1 VHGGVPNGVNAMSL
15 ELKPLSDVMGVEAI
29 GVDLSKP
36 IPDDTFAEIQD
47 AYLKHIMVLFRD
59 QSLTLPQM
67 MDFTALFGEVPD
79 HANPKFAHPDHPEVL
94 ILSNLKKD
102 GKAFGA
108 APEDDGG
115 WHSDNAYLKAPCSA
129 SVFYAEIVPDEK
141 GDTLFADMYAVYDA
155 LSPEMKQRIDG
166 LKWRTHS
173 DKIEGKE
180 VIWPPKTPDGK
191 AMYPDV
197 FHPVVRTHP
206 ETGRKALFLCMRHIE
221 MTTIVDMDVGE
232 GQALLHELRE
242 FSTQPKFVHT
252 QHWDAGDVMVWDN
265 RCSLHSA
272 TYWDQNKYE
281 RLIYRTF
288 AKGDVPY

>member
-1 VHGGVPNGVNAMSL
+1 
-15 ELKPLSDVMGVEAI
+15 
-29 GVDLSKP
+29 
-36 IPDDTFAEIQD
+36 
-47 AYLKHIMVLFRD
+47 
-59 QSLTLPQM
+59 
-67 MDFTALFGEVPD
+67 
-79 HANPKFAHPDHPEVL
+79 
-94 ILSNLKKD
+94 
-102 GKAFGA
+102 
-108 APEDDGG
+108 
-115 WHSDNAYLKAPCSA
+115 
-129 SVFYAEIVPDEK
+129 VFYAEIVPDEK

>member
-1 VHGGVPNGVNAMSL
+1 MSL
-15 ELKPLSDVMGVEAI
+15 QFKPLSDVMGVEVI

-36 IPDDTFAEIQD
+36 IPDDTFAEIHD

-79 HANPKFAHPDHPEVL
+79 HANPKFAHPDHPEIL

-221 MTTIVDMDVGE
+221 MTTIVDMDVGK
-232 GQALLHELRE
+232 GHALLHELRE
-242 FSTQPKFVHT
+242 FATQPKFVHT